1 MANLNVYMQGDSND
15 LQKFLVRSGQT
26 LKDISDKSDIYFQ
39 MGLVPLKRFPEY
51 ELLV

>member
-26 LKDISDKSDIYFQ
+26 LKDISDKLLYFQ